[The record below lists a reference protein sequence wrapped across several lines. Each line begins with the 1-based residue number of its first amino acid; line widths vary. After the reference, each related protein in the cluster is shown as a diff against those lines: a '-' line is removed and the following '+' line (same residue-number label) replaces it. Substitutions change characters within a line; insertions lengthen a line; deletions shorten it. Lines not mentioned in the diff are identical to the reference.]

1 MIELKEIE
9 RIKSLQVGAKCKDC
23 KVGEYAYFNK
33 RKNEVRCLNCAK
45 KPFKNY

>member
-9 RIKSLQVGAKCKDC
+9 RIKSLQVGKKCNTY

-33 RKNEVRCLNCAK
+33 TQNEVRCLNCAE